1 MSISSNA
8 SLAEIEEPLPAAL
21 NAVPSLRHN
30 FAWTL
35 VGSVLYAGC
44 QWGMLSVLAKLG
56 SPSIV
61 GEFTLGLAVSAP
73 VFMFA
78 NLQLRAVQATEVSR
92 ETEFASYFTLRLLA
106 TLLGLLV
113 IVALLPFTADSSA
126 VRLVILLVAVS
137 KCIECLSDVT
147 AGLLQREERL
157 KLVSISL
164 MLRGAGSVLVFSI
177 VFAATRNLAW
187 AVLAMSGVWFFV
199 FILYDVRNTKAAIA
213 PGQIF
218 FRFNASE
225 LRRIMKLGL
234 PLGLVATLVSLNANI
249 PRYFLQHQL
258 GLAEQGIYAS
268 LAYLVVG
275 VNLIVLALSQSV
287 TTRLARMFAAGERS
301 RFLRILFKLSLLGV
315 AIAVLGVMLSFVAG
329 RQLLTLVYRPEYAE
343 HVALLAILVAATGIS
358 TIGAFLFCG
367 ITAARTFRA
376 QVPAYLMSLVVT
388 IVGSWQLIPRWGL
401 LGAGFTLVLS
411 ALTLLAGGAVIL
423 RHVLR
428 PQIECCGE

>member
-78 NLQLRAVQATEVSR
+78 NLQLRAVQATEVSA
-92 ETEFASYFTLRLLA
+92 ETEFASYFTLRLLS

-137 KCIECLSDVT
+137 KCVECMSDVT

-164 MLRGAGSVLVFSI
+164 MLRGAGSVVVFSLVF
-177 VFAATRNLAW
+177 ARTRNLAW

-199 FILYDVRNTKAAIA
+199 FVLYDVRNTKADRAGAGI
-213 PGQIF
+213 

-249 PRYFLQHQL
+249 PRYFCSISS
-258 GLAEQGIYAS
+258 GW
-268 LAYLVVG
+268 
-275 VNLIVLALSQSV
+275 
-287 TTRLARMFAAGERS
+287 RS
-301 RFLRILFKLSLLGV
+301 R
-315 AIAVLGVMLSFVAG
+315 A
-329 RQLLTLVYRPEYAE
+329 
-343 HVALLAILVAATGIS
+343 S
-358 TIGAFLFCG
+358 T
-367 ITAARTFRA
+367 
-376 QVPAYLMSLVVT
+376 
-388 IVGSWQLIPRWGL
+388 PRWPTWSW
-401 LGAGFTLVLS
+401 AST
-411 ALTLLAGGAVIL
+411 
-423 RHVLR
+423 
-428 PQIECCGE
+428 